1 MWELECKQRRGDN
14 LLNAMSADI
23 EFYEDE
29 MDDKIKNLSN
39 VQIEGMDD
47 SNMKELCLCITA

>member
-1 MWELECKQRRGDN
+1 
-14 LLNAMSADI
+14 MSADI

-47 SNMKELCLCITA
+47 SNMKELCLSITA